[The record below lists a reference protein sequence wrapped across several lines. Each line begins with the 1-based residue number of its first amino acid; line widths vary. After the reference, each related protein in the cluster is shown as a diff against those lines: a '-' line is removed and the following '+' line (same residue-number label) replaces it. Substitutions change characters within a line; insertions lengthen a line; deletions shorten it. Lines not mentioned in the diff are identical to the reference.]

1 MINGTSIQ
9 HHALF
14 ETQQV
19 NEKTINV
26 DNIMKSIDIFMR
38 SVDKI
43 FEKKQGRNMKTID
56 KIIKSVDK
64 NYEKITLKICRR
76 Y

>member
-56 KIIKSVDK
+56 IKSVDK